1 MGGSTEDALDN
12 IQKQKYAMDDNARQ
26 YKREKVDEQT
36 EAGQH
41 NVGQAS
47 GDMYDSGTM
56 AMDDSRE
63 IIRRNTESLPG
74 TAGPYREE
82 EDTSTSEA
90 NYSSSGQ
97 TQTSSGTGKK
107 ADLSDTDNKD
117 PKGASANLTVKPKKK
132 PKAKDTA

>member
-1 MGGSTEDALDN
+1 MCGDTGAAISDAAESV
-12 IQKQKYAMDDNARQ
+12 KSRARQ

-36 EAGQH
+36 RAGQDRF
-41 NVGQAS
+41 GQAT
-47 GDMYDSGTM
+47 GDAYDSWEMGV
-56 AMDDSRE
+56 DDSRE
-63 IIRRNTESLPG
+63 VIRRNTESLPG
-74 TAGPYREE
+74 TAGPYEE
-82 EDTSTSEA
+82 EVDTSTAEA

-132 PKAKDTA
+132 PKED

>member
-12 IQKQKYAMDDNARQ
+12 IAKQKYAMDDNARQ
-26 YKREKVDEQT
+26 YKREKVDPQT
-36 EAGQH
+36 QAAQHNAGQ
-41 NVGQAS
+41 VS
-47 GDMYDSGTM
+47 GDMYDSFEMGM
-56 AMDDSRE
+56 EDGRE

-97 TQTSSGTGKK
+97 TQTSSGSGKK
-107 ADLSDTDNKD
+107 ADLSGTDNKD
-117 PKGASANLTVKPKKK
+117 PKGASANLTVRKKK
-132 PKAKDTA
+132 PKGDTA

>member
-1 MGGSTEDALDN
+1 MCGTTGEIIEGTKT
-12 IQKQKYAMDDNARQ
+12 QARQ
-26 YKREKVDEQT
+26 YKREKIDEQT
-36 EAGQH
+36 RAGQDRF
-41 NVGQAS
+41 GQAT

-56 AMDDSRE
+56 AMEDSRE

-74 TAGPYREE
+74 NDPYKEE

-132 PKAKDTA
+132 PKDTA